1 MGGHILVIIILQ
13 QQTKKSLKMIQEI
26 MILAEQMAQIIVI
39 EALRP
44 TTIKRKKW

>member
-1 MGGHILVIIILQ
+1 MGGHIPVIIILQ

>member
-1 MGGHILVIIILQ
+1 MGGHIPVIIILQ
-13 QQTKKSLKMIQEI
+13 QQIKKSLKMIQEI